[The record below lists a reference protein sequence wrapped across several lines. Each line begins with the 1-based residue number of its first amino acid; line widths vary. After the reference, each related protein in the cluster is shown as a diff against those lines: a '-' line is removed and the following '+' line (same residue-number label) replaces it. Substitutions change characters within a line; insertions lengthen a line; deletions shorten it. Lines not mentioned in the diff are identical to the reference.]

1 MNYKEIIENT
11 NKFHYFIKSQ
21 NKTIHLS
28 SSNSKS
34 EAKELALKKLGSQ
47 IDKVIGKNIILIK
60 IKQEDPNKDNDLQ
73 LIGGYVSFILED
85 GKIKDKNTIKNINKS
100 FIHKI
105 YLTDKYIKKHKENLI
120 KDYKTFLPDFLNKDN
135 ELGLIGVYK
144 L

>member
-34 EAKELALKKLGSQ
+34 EAKELALKKLDSQ

-60 IKQEDPNKDNDLQ
+60 IKQENSIKNNDLK
-73 LIGGYVSFILED
+73 LIGGNISFIFEE

-100 FIHKI
+100 FYHKI
-105 YLTDKYIKKHKENLI
+105 YLTDKYIKKHRENLI
-120 KDYKTFLPDFLNKDN
+120 KDYKKFLPDFLNKDN